1 MSEFHTILF
10 KSRNKDNKH
19 IQHFKERVQT
29 FLSDAPIETLNKQ
42 FDAFVEAGRPD
53 EFCRFYRSVNAR
65 NIVKANNKLIHY
77 LIDHPDLHPDDLH
90 NKLVSFASQADCA
103 VTHKWLFD
111 YDQASLNEDIVQ
123 ELRDSFYS
131 DDILIKPTVSGHA
144 IVVPNGFDSRDFLS
158 DRDFMTL
165 HRDGMLLENWAIK

>member
-1 MSEFHTILF
+1 MSEFYTVLF
-10 KSRNKDNKH
+10 KSRNKDNTN
-19 IQHFKERVQT
+19 IQHFNQRIQT
-29 FLSDAPIETLNKQ
+29 FLSDAPIETLNNQ
-42 FDAFVEAGRPD
+42 FDAFVEAGRHN
-53 EFCRFYRSVNAR
+53 ELCRFYISVNPR

-77 LIDHPDLHPDDLH
+77 LIDHPNLRPDDLH

-111 YDQASLNEDIVQ
+111 YDQASLDENIVQ
-123 ELRDSFYS
+123 ELKDIFK